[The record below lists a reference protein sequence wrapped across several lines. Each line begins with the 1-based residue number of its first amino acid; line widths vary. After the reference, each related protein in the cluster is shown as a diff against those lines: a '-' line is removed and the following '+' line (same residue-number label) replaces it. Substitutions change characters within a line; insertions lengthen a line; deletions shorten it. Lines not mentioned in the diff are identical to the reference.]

1 MDGDEGSSSSG
12 MDSEDDNAPVGS
24 LQNKWR
30 LLPHFLAMRGLMK
43 QHIDSFNY
51 FVQTDIKNI
60 VNAAS
65 NREVK
70 SDVDPR
76 WYKTALLQILFA
88 RNYFFL

>member
-1 MDGDEGSSSSG
+1 MDDDEGRSSG
-12 MDSEDDNAPVGS
+12 MDEDDSSPVGS

-76 WYKTALLQILFA
+76 W
-88 RNYFFL
+88 